1 MILCLG
7 IPMKVSYYCSGV
19 SPYTLWNAYY
29 TDGITMSIDTSQC
42 NFSST
47 PLYFTSLA
55 GTSYHY
61 MVGGYTAI
69 YSPTKNS
76 FKIFAT
82 SWSAAFPY
90 TVLLDYSDTRQWD
103 VNWFG
108 ILE

>member
-7 IPMKVSYYCSGV
+7 MTMKVSYYCSGV
-19 SPYTLWNAYY
+19 SPYTLWNTYY
-29 TDGITMSIDTSQC
+29 TNGLTMKINTSQC

-47 PLYFTSLA
+47 PLYFTSL
-55 GTSYHY
+55 GGISLHY
-61 MVGGYTAI
+61 VVGGYTAI

-76 FKIFAT
+76 FEIFAT

-90 TVLLDYSDTRQWD
+90 TVLFDNSNVEKWN